1 MDEPSFFHQ
10 WQSDALLEQY
20 TEQQIAVAFGQGEAD
35 HAVAAALST
44 MPLQQQ
50 QQPAAA
56 EHSHRPRKAAKVNNS
71 SWDSCITEQG
81 SPADSSS
88 PTILSF
94 GGHAAFAKPETL
106 PHQAPS
112 AAA

>member
-1 MDEPSFFHQ
+1 MAAITFID
-10 WQSDALLEQY
+10 DAVP
-20 TEQQIAVAFGQGEAD
+20 VAFGQGEVD
-35 HAVAAALST
+35 HTVVAALST
-44 MPLQQQ
+44 MPMLQQ

-56 EHSHRPRKAAKVNNS
+56 EHPHHPRKAAKVNT

-94 GGHAAFAKPETL
+94 SGHAAAAAAFAKAEPMHPTVL
-106 PHQAPS
+106 
-112 AAA
+112 